1 MTSGDET
8 GDGGNRTVFR
18 PSPLSG
24 LGGGQSQSQP
34 QPPPPPIPVA
44 PVAPGAPPAAPA
56 AAPLARSPL
65 AAAAAPPPRPKMS
78 DEGIPAP
85 TAAREQR
92 APLVSEAAPILAIA
106 ASIRSGRARIG
117 MDTFHREASEALVAY
132 ERTIVPL
139 YPEETARA
147 ARFLLAATVD
157 DIAGNLPNL
166 DGSAGWEGRSLV
178 IERVGPGY
186 GEAELWAQ
194 LDHAL
199 EKPEDN
205 LDLLELA
212 HACIATGFQGR
223 YRGAPGGGED
233 LEKWIEKLFKAL
245 DHVRALSQRFVS
257 PQWVGCNAPLEKV
270 PTVSII
276 ALAVAGAL
284 VLILLAYIG
293 LRLATGQGIAPQVAV
308 AGSGGLQVALIE
320 AADGTASPPADASA
334 RSNDFAVAAN
344 DPLSPLTSSPRRRG
358 SITQREHHRDGS
370 ARGDRGWIPAF
381 AGTTREGVSASTV
394 GRRAAVGGERSNG
407 GSSIPA
413 FAKMTAKGGPSI
425 GTTQQE
431 NAA

>member
-44 PVAPGAPPAAPA
+44 PVAPDAPPAAPA

-117 MDTFHREASEALVAY
+117 LDAFHREASDALGAYDRAVA
-132 ERTIVPL
+132 PH
-139 YPEETARA
+139 YPEETRSTARY
-147 ARFLLAATVD
+147 LLAATVD

-178 IERVGPGY
+178 SQQFSGGFSED
-186 GEAELWAQ
+186 ALWTQ

-199 EKPEDN
+199 EKPEDHS
-205 LDLLELA
+205 DLIELA
-212 HACIATGFQGR
+212 FACIAAGFQGR
-223 YRGAPGGGED
+223 YRSQPGGGDE
-233 LEKWIEKLFKAL
+233 LEKRSEKLYKAL
-245 DHVRALSQRFVS
+245 DHTRALSQRFVS
-257 PQWVGCNAPLEKV
+257 PQWVGFNAPLVKV
-270 PTVSII
+270 PTVSVI
-276 ALAVAGAL
+276 ALAIAAAL
-284 VLILLAYIG
+284 VLILLAYVG
-293 LRLATGQGIAPQVAV
+293 LRLAAGQPAIP
-308 AGSGGLQVALIE
+308 S
-320 AADGTASPPADASA
+320 AATA
-334 RSNDFAVAAN
+334 
-344 DPLSPLTSSPRRRG
+344 T
-358 SITQREHHRDGS
+358 
-370 ARGDRGWIPAF
+370 
-381 AGTTREGVSASTV
+381 
-394 GRRAAVGGERSNG
+394 
-407 GSSIPA
+407 
-413 FAKMTAKGGPSI
+413 
-425 GTTQQE
+425 QE